1 MSSSRL
7 RRPRLSATAPVGEP
21 DWPPPNSSEELTR
34 VAELLIAAHDA
45 SSGAT
50 LVRMVHDGD
59 DMKFGLLPVPDDLD
73 PLDLLLCSDTPDEWE
88 VLGMIVNGRI
98 IDRPDDGIGAAR
110 RRTGS
115 SRVAVLMRR
124 DGSTVT
130 VLDSD
135 GDQQVLETDADTMP
149 IEGRFADAMRRS
161 LGLTTAPPEVGV
173 RAAIARVWLHRVHTV
188 AVDGRPLDAEVV
200 AALRPPMP
208 RSWSDLRQQCADGGW
223 TELRC
228 DPDLAAWMDDGM
240 FARWCMAAFP
250 DPSEALVDVGELI
263 PPRAAEPLAEA
274 LAAWR

>member
-1 MSSSRL
+1 MSSSRPH
-7 RRPRLSATAPVGEP
+7 RPRVSATTPVGEP
-21 DWPPPNSSEELTR
+21 DAPPANSSEELTR

-45 SSGAT
+45 TSGAT
-50 LVRMVHDGD
+50 LVRMAHRGD
-59 DMKFGLLPVPDDLD
+59 DIQFGLLPVPADLD

-98 IDRPDDGIGAAR
+98 IDLPEDGIGEAR
-110 RRTGS
+110 RRSGS

-124 DGSTVT
+124 DGSSVT

-135 GDQQVLETDADTMP
+135 GDRQVLETSAHAMP

-173 RAAIARVWLHRVHTV
+173 SAAIARVWLHRVHTV

-208 RSWSDLRQQCADGGW
+208 RSWGDLRQQCADGGW
-223 TELRC
+223 AELRC

-250 DPSEALVDVGELI
+250 DPCEALVDVGELV